1 MLHVFVSRRKK
12 HLFFVEPQRNE
23 VLKKS
28 ATLYNSDDRGGFT
41 LGTCWRHNTAD
52 LRQGYGH
59 RQLFLSRVC
68 GSSWS
73 APYNPTKLL
82 WSNIT
87 NISESNVRNLKRPW
101 GSSAV
106 HVTFSKCYM
115 LQITYKC
122 VFLNI

>member
-52 LRQGYGH
+52 LRQGAPTDMDTANCSFPTCAGVRGLLHTIQQNYYGPI
-59 RQLFLSRVC
+59 SRI
-68 GSSWS
+68 
-73 APYNPTKLL
+73 YLNQM
-82 WSNIT
+82 
-87 NISESNVRNLKRPW
+87 SEILKDLGGR
-101 GSSAV
+101 V
-106 HVTFSKCYM
+106 QYM
-115 LQITYKC
+115 
-122 VFLNI
+122 

>member
-52 LRQGYGH
+52 LRQG
-59 RQLFLSRVC
+59 
-68 GSSWS
+68 
-73 APYNPTKLL
+73 APTDMDTANCSFPACAGVRGLL
-82 WSNIT
+82 HTIQQNIT
-87 NISESNVRNLKRPW
+87 NIPESNVRNLKRPW

>member
-52 LRQGYGH
+52 LRQGAPIDMDTANCSFPACAGVRGLLHTIQQNYYGPI
-59 RQLFLSRVC
+59 SRI
-68 GSSWS
+68 
-73 APYNPTKLL
+73 YLNQM
-82 WSNIT
+82 
-87 NISESNVRNLKRPW
+87 SEILKDLGGR
-101 GSSAV
+101 V
-106 HVTFSKCYM
+106 QYT
-115 LQITYKC
+115 
-122 VFLNI
+122 